1 MSSPALLLGVLLAL
15 GAGGSAR
22 SPGEL
27 PEDAEQE
34 HGYYLRQLFGQYG
47 SNGTLPS
54 EGLAR
59 LLGSL
64 GLGRVRVVR
73 IQHEELG
80 HAHAS
85 HLDVLEVQEEKH
97 RHRHPLREHGEHAPS
112 TPEPAALA
120 WALLAVLAVSL
131 PSALAVPLVPL
142 LGRSSLRSLL
152 SFLVALAVGTLCGD
166 ALLHPLAARAA
177 FSHSLSSGLSTALA
191 VLCHELPHE
200 LGESLSPSLSPSPR
214 SWGHPPNPAVWP
226 QLPEALRGSGGGTWS
241 RFALQNAGFV
251 LGAGIMLGIALAEGH
266 LRSWLQP

>member
-1 MSSPALLLGVLLAL
+1 MVYSEVPNFSEPN
-15 GAGGSAR
+15 
-22 SPGEL
+22 
-27 PEDAEQE
+27 PEYAAQQAQ
-34 HGYYLRQLFGQYG
+34 GKGLFGQYG

-112 TPEPAALA
+112 TPEPR
-120 WALLAVLAVSL
+120 SL

-166 ALLHPLAARAA
+166 ALLHLWPHAQGPHPETPGEPSPAVLQ
-177 FSHSLSSGLSTALA
+177 GLA
-191 VLCHELPHE
+191 VLGGIYALFLLELL
-200 LGESLSPSLSPSPR
+200 LG
-214 SWGHPPNPAVWP
+214 
-226 QLPEALRGSGGGTWS
+226 
-241 RFALQNAGFV
+241 
-251 LGAGIMLGIALAEGH
+251 M
-266 LRSWLQP
+266 LRSRREATLTKKNNIDNDWVE